1 MLSIV
6 KLQTQEK
13 NLFWAILTN
22 TEGRDLGS
30 PGASGVGEHKS
41 VPGIHTFW
49 FLASSVSF

>member
-1 MLSIV
+1 MLSIG

-13 NLFWAILTN
+13 NLCWAILTN

-41 VPGIHTFW
+41 VPAERK
-49 FLASSVSF
+49 ASTPFGS